1 MRWQPPCEA
10 LPAPPH
16 PPRVVTVP
24 TRGHGS
30 LPPALWWHAR
40 IRVAGGMLATEPLI
54 LVQIVLAALKANR
67 ILGCIKRRVVSR
79 VRTVP
84 LCSALRRPHLQYCGP
99 PAQEGSELLEQVQR
113 RAVKMIRGLEH
124 LSYEERLRELGLFS
138 LEKRRLWGDLI
149 TAFQYLKGAC
159 KQEGTN
165 FLHDLMVMIGHGRM
179 ALS

>member
-1 MRWQPPCEA
+1 MAAPVRGFTRT
-10 LPAPPH
+10 PASTSCGHSPH
-16 PPRVVTVP
+16 SWPWFTASGAVVACP
-24 TRGHGS
+24 HQGS
-30 LPPALWWHAR
+30 RWHAGHR
-40 IRVAGGMLATEPLI
+40 ASHPRANCACSLEGQPYPGLHQKKGGQQSEDCPPL
-54 LVQIVLAALKANR
+54 LCPQETTPAVLWAPST
-67 ILGCIKRRVVSR
+67 G
-79 VRTVP
+79 
-84 LCSALRRPHLQYCGP
+84 
-99 PAQEGSELLEQVQR
+99 GSELLEQVQR